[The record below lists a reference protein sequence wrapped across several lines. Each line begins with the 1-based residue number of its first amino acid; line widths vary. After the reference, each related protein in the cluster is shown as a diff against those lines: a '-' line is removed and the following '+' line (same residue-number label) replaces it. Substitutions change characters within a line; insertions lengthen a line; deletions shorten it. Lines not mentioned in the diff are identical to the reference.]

1 MEEIHMKPYD
11 VAIIGGGISGLVA
24 AIDLAMANK
33 SVIVLEKSAQMGGRA
48 ITINKNGSRFNLGG
62 HALYRSGEAYAILQ
76 QLNLKLEG
84 GTPPSSGMGIWRN
97 QLVPLPGDLLKL
109 LSSRLLSM
117 AGKIELGRLMLSLGK
132 WDAAA
137 IANISLREWSEQ
149 AISDPMVRHI
159 FYALCR
165 TATYS
170 RDLDYQQAGSVVRQ
184 VQRSLKE
191 GVLYLHGGWQT
202 IVDQLRELA
211 IRNGVALH
219 NSSNVS
225 EIKHD
230 GSVRGVQ
237 LNNGQYLFAHHVIST
252 LSPAETYR
260 LVHDAERTALKRWKE
275 DARPITAACLDLSL
289 KRLPVAGRH
298 FAIGLD
304 QPVYFSNHS
313 NVAELSDNGASVMHL
328 IKYSVLGESD
338 PKADEQLLEQ
348 TMGLL
353 HPNWQKEVV
362 AKQYL
367 PNITVV
373 HDYMHLGR
381 KDPLPGPAVPEISG
395 LYVAGDWASHGEM
408 LLDAAVASAK
418 RASQHILAKPSVTP
432 INYTHS

>member
-211 IRNGVALH
+211 IRNGVA
-219 NSSNVS
+219 
-225 EIKHD
+225 
-230 GSVRGVQ
+230 
-237 LNNGQYLFAHHVIST
+237 A
-252 LSPAETYR
+252 
-260 LVHDAERTALKRWKE
+260 
-275 DARPITAACLDLSL
+275 
-289 KRLPVAGRH
+289 
-298 FAIGLD
+298 
-304 QPVYFSNHS
+304 
-313 NVAELSDNGASVMHL
+313 
-328 IKYSVLGESD
+328 
-338 PKADEQLLEQ
+338 
-348 TMGLL
+348 
-353 HPNWQKEVV
+353 
-362 AKQYL
+362 
-367 PNITVV
+367 
-373 HDYMHLGR
+373 
-381 KDPLPGPAVPEISG
+381 
-395 LYVAGDWASHGEM
+395 
-408 LLDAAVASAK
+408 
-418 RASQHILAKPSVTP
+418 
-432 INYTHS
+432 